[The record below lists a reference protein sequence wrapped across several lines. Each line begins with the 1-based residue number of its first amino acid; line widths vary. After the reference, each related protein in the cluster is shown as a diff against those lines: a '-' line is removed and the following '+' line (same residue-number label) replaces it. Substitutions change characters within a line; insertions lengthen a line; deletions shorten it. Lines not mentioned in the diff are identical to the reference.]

1 MRKPKTD
8 KLLKGIVGTSV
19 ALFGL
24 TACSTNSQEQ
34 LFSVPE
40 ETNTQ
45 AASPTTT
52 PPSPDE
58 ADCDTWTWDA
68 EAEVYQCVQE
78 ESENYGHYYSGGS
91 WFPTIAAFMAGQAL
105 GRGGATNANLN
116 NDRRQDPNTGATNTQ
131 QSVNQNNQNNQT
143 TTGQQTN
150 RSNTNSGQVTNS
162 RSGMGSGGTFGG

>member
-19 ALFGL
+19 ALLGL
-24 TACSTNSQEQ
+24 AGCSTSSQEE

-40 ETNTQ
+40 ESQTHNQ
-45 AASPTTT
+45 VVNPGP

-68 EAEVYQCVQE
+68 EGEVYQCVQE
-78 ESENYGHYYSGGS
+78 GSENYGHYYSGGS
-91 WFPTIAAFMAGQAL
+91 WFPTIAAFMAGQAI
-105 GRGGATNANLN
+105 GRNSTNQSNVN
-116 NDRRQDPNTGATNTQ
+116 NTQRRQEPAGTTTNQ
-131 QSVNQNNQNNQT
+131 QRVNQNNQT

-150 RSNTNSGQVTNS
+150 RSSTNSGQVTNS
-162 RSGMGSGGTFGG
+162 RSGMGSGGSFGG